1 MDDCSGS
8 LTAFGV
14 VPFLLAA
21 NAESLGDGTTNGN
34 ALCTV
39 DGLRTAALA
48 LMEPLPSPR
57 TIFVCLGISKVESQ
71 HTILYTSLARAR
83 AKEREEEK
91 RVLYPTRK
99 MDKMDKTD
107 SAWLSSATPEVN
119 SLHGRLAHARERL
132 PTV

>member
-21 NAESLGDGTTNGN
+21 NAESLGDGTTTGN

-57 TIFVCLGISKVESQ
+57 TVFIWLGMSKVESQ
-71 HTILYTSLARAR
+71 HKNLYTSLARAR
-83 AKEREEEK
+83 SKEREKEK
-91 RVLYPTRK
+91 RYPTRK

-107 SAWLSSATPEVN
+107 SALLSSATPEVN
-119 SLHGRLAHARERL
+119 SLRGRLARTRERL
-132 PTV
+132 ARV

>member
-21 NAESLGDGTTNGN
+21 NAESLGDGTITGN

-57 TIFVCLGISKVESQ
+57 TVFVCLGMSKVESQ
-71 HTILYTSLARAR
+71 HKNLYTSLARAR
-83 AKEREEEK
+83 ERKRRKNDIPQEK
-91 RVLYPTRK
+91 WIKWIKPTQPCFHRQ
-99 MDKMDKTD
+99 
-107 SAWLSSATPEVN
+107 
-119 SLHGRLAHARERL
+119 L
-132 PTV
+132 PR

>member
-21 NAESLGDGTTNGN
+21 NAESLGDGTITGN

-57 TIFVCLGISKVESQ
+57 TIFVCLGMSKVESQ
-71 HTILYTSLARAR
+71 YTILYTSLARAR
-83 AKEREEEK
+83 ERK
-91 RVLYPTRK
+91 REGKTISHKRK

-107 SAWLSSATPEVN
+107 
-119 SLHGRLAHARERL
+119 
-132 PTV
+132 